1 MKKNILETPVL
12 RFFAEVADL
21 MVLNVL
27 TILCSL
33 PIITIGAAT
42 SALHTILIRKVR
54 KEDPT
59 ILKPYFRA
67 FRDNFKQ
74 ATLLWL
80 PMLFVLAAITLDYIF
95 LKDLGGIA
103 GALIT
108 TLLAIAAVL
117 WQAMFVYVFPLQAHF
132 ENTNRQIFKNAR
144 LMALGA
150 FPRTVVMV
158 VLSLI
163 PLAILYFIGDLF
175 LPFLLMLGIS
185 VPAFLCA
192 KIYVPFFQRFEPE
205 AEETAETDEPE
216 TTEEGSDPFFN
227 QQ

>member
-80 PMLFVLAAITLDYIF
+80 PMLFVLVAITLDYIF

>member
-175 LPFLLMLGIS
+175 LPFLLMLGVS

-205 AEETAETDEPE
+205 AEETAETDEPK

>member
-1 MKKNILETPVL
+1 MKKNILESPVL

-33 PIITIGAAT
+33 PIITIGAAS

-54 KEDPT
+54 KEDPS
-59 ILKPYFRA
+59 LFKPFFQA

-80 PMLFVLAAITLDYIF
+80 PMLFVLVAITLDYIF
-95 LKDLGGIA
+95 LKDLGGVT

-108 TLLAIAAVL
+108 MLLAITAVL
-117 WQAMFVYVFPLQAHF
+117 WQAMFVYVFPLQARF

-144 LMALGA
+144 LMAIGA
-150 FPRTVVMV
+150 FPRTVAMV

-175 LPFLLMLGIS
+175 LPFLLMLGVS

-192 KIYVPFFQRFEPE
+192 KIYVPFFKRFEPE
-205 AEETAETDEPE
+205 TVEIVETDTPDK
-216 TTEEGSDPFFN
+216 TEEGADPFFN

>member
-1 MKKNILETPVL
+1 MRKNILESPVL

-33 PIITIGAAT
+33 PIFTIGAAT

-59 ILKPYFRA
+59 IFKPYFRA
-67 FRDNFKQ
+67 FRNNFKQ

-117 WQAMFVYVFPLQAHF
+117 WQAMFIYVFSLQARF

-144 LMALGA
+144 LMAIGA
-150 FPRTVVMV
+150 FPRTVAMV
-158 VLSLI
+158 AISLI
-163 PLAILYFIGDLF
+163 PLAILYFIGDSF
-175 LPFLLMLGIS
+175 LPFLLMLGVS

-205 AEETAETDEPE
+205 TEDAAEPEEREETEDD
-216 TTEEGSDPFFN
+216 SNPFSN
-227 QQ
+227 QL